1 MTTFT
6 KFEEIEAWKSAE
18 KIVVRIYAVL
28 KSGPGN
34 KDWALRDQIQRASV
48 SIMCNIAE
56 GFESRSDRTFYDM
69 LRRSKGSCGEVRTLL
84 YISQQVGYINAQE
97 YGEMR
102 KLCIACSSQ
111 LSNLMAHLE
120 RTREEIPSRK
130 KWGAAHG

>member
-18 KIVVRIYAVL
+18 KIVVRIYAIFKL
-28 KSGPGN
+28 SSAS
-34 KDWALRDQIQRASV
+34 KDWAFRDQIQRAAV

-84 YISQQVGYINAQE
+84 YISQQVGYINPKDYNE
-97 YGEMR
+97 IR
-102 KLCIACSSQ
+102 TLCITCSSQ

-120 RTREEIPSRK
+120 RTREEISSRR
-130 KWGAAHG
+130 KWGSAKN